1 MPSQKINST
10 LDVRNM
16 LGNFKINSLVAIQMP
31 QSRFLYCNFLSKN
44 NKKHWKSIQVNYLLK
59 TLHLVSEETY
69 PQKDEN

>member
-44 NKKHWKSIQVNYLLK
+44 NKKH
-59 TLHLVSEETY
+59 
-69 PQKDEN
+69 